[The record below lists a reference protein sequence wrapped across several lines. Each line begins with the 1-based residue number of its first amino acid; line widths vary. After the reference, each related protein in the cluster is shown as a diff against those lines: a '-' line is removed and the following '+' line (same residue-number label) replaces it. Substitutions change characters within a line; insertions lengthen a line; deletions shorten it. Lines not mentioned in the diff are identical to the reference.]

1 MRRAVLPIGL
11 LLAALFAALLV
22 GLTVGQ
28 PADHPVS
35 APRPV
40 PTVGPAGGTVEEE
53 PESVERGRGSTAPSS
68 PERHDTR
75 TPGTLRTS
83 RAAAGFAACPGFAR
97 RSAVRVV
104 EPDAPRTPPDTAGG
118 PARPSARSGPPPCRS
133 SAAERTPRP
142 ARHRGPGP
150 RRSRRRSSRQSPG
163 GSATAPPH
171 LNRARH
177 DGPCDRAR
185 HDRSCNRARHD
196 RPCNRARHDRT

>member
-28 PADHPVS
+28 PADHPSS

-83 RAAAGFAACPGFAR
+83 RAAAGFAVCPGFA
-97 RSAVRVV
+97 
-104 EPDAPRTPPDTAGG
+104 PPL
-118 PARPSARSGPPPCRS
+118 
-133 SAAERTPRP
+133 
-142 ARHRGPGP
+142 RGPG
-150 RRSRRRSSRQSPG
+150 RRTRRPAHAARYRRRTGPG
-163 GSATAPPH
+163 RPPGRARRPAGLPLLSGHPDPPATAG
-171 LNRARH
+171 RARA
-177 DGPCDRAR
+177 GAGVGAAGRAR
-185 HDRSCNRARHD
+185 VEA
-196 RPCNRARHDRT
+196 